1 MKPPSN
7 QWEIMP
13 LFSTPLYLAQDII
26 TPEILQQVKDLDYID
41 QFKEALSE
49 IIKDLVYTLASLSIK

>member
-1 MKPPSN
+1 MKPPSD

-41 QFKEALSE
+41 DIKQYNTLIRPPKADVMLS
-49 IIKDLVYTLASLSIK
+49 